1 MASTGSVIE
10 ALLVGGGGVSIGAI
24 ATAIVQS
31 MTGKSE
37 SRAHAA
43 DMVADAAGNLAD
55 RLSKLNEK
63 LDGEN
68 RQMRTAI
75 LLLTDV
81 VDQVSPLINAP
92 PQTIAQLK
100 KVNNAA
106 KMAV

>member
-1 MASTGSVIE
+1 MSVISIVS
-10 ALLVGGGGVSIGAI
+10 ALVSGGVGVSMGAI
-24 ATAIVQS
+24 GTAVVQS
-31 MTGKSE
+31 VSGKSE

-81 VDQVSPLINAP
+81 VDQILPLVNAP
-92 PQTIAQLK
+92 PQTVAQLK

>member
-1 MASTGSVIE
+1 MSVMSVVTG
-10 ALLVGGGGVSIGAI
+10 LVTGGVGLSLGAVG
-24 ATAIVQS
+24 TAVIQS

-55 RLSKLNEK
+55 RLSRLNEK

>member
-1 MASTGSVIE
+1 MTVISVVS
-10 ALLVGGGGVSIGAI
+10 ALVTGGVGVTLGSIG
-24 ATAIVQS
+24 TAIVQS
-31 MTGKSE
+31 ITGKSE

-81 VDQVSPLINAP
+81 VDQILPLVNAP
-92 PQTIAQLK
+92 PQTVAQLK

>member
-1 MASTGSVIE
+1 MTVISVVTGLIT
-10 ALLVGGGGVSIGAI
+10 GGVGVSLGAI
-24 ATAIVQS
+24 GTAIVQS
-31 MTGKSE
+31 MSGKSE

-43 DMVADAAGNLAD
+43 DLVADAAGNLAD
-55 RLSKLNEK
+55 RLSRLNEK

-81 VDQVSPLINAP
+81 VDQVTPLVSAP

-100 KVNNAA
+100 KINNAA